1 MMYRYIEQRLEQR
14 DFSVTD
20 AIHLFEKVDQK
31 NATQDD
37 LDEFEILSRD
47 IYYLCQKQLKLD
59 YRYLNYLNGLSLKV
73 MTVGL
78 HRNLF
83 KFLFYCD

>member
-47 IYYLCQKQLKLD
+47 IYYLFQKQLKLD
-59 YRYLNYLNGLSLKV
+59 YRLKQIASSPFE
-73 MTVGL
+73 
-78 HRNLF
+78 LF
-83 KFLFYCD
+83 EWFVFESYDRGIA